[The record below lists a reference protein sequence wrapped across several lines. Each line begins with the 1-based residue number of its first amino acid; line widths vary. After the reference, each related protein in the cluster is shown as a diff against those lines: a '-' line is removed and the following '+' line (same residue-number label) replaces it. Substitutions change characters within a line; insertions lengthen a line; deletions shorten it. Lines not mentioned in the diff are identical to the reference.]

1 MYNDSIETLRQR
13 MIQQQQEQQ
22 LFHNPKPKSH
32 YGFEYEAEAK
42 KLNRLVKFYIILVV
56 LVAINFCLWFTI

>member
-1 MYNDSIETLRQR
+1 MYNDSIETLRHR

-22 LFHNPKPKSH
+22 LSYNPKPKSH

-42 KLNRLVKFYIILVV
+42 RLNKIVKFYIILVI
-56 LVAINFCLWFTI
+56 LATINFCLWFPI